1 MNNKTHL
8 KNTNEAVAEQTKPA
22 LQLYLVCPGL
32 RNGNDTA
39 IYMVSMYFIYIR
51 ILAILLYYTVVI
63 LFHEEPYKWL
73 SFQK

>member
-32 RNGNDTA
+32 QNGNDTA
-39 IYMVSMYFIYIR
+39 I
-51 ILAILLYYTVVI
+51 LYGQQACI
-63 LFHEEPYKWL
+63 
-73 SFQK
+73 SFTLEY